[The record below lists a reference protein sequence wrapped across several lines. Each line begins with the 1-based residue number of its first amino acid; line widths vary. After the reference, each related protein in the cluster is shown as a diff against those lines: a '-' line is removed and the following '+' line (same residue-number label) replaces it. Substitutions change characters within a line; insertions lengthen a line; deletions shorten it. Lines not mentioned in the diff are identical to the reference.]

1 MSRSAP
7 PFRRST
13 PLFMNEFFDT
23 SVRTSDVAETQAW
36 LQAQYGQVD
45 VQADRGT
52 FAEHAVGDTAFSMR
66 RLIWQ
71 CRAEVVFEAD
81 RFYFA
86 TSTPGYAWTI
96 GSETGEYSVEPGLVQ
111 PGHELIG
118 RPDDTD
124 LRLIAFDT
132 GWLTDTARAIYGDDE
147 LAVRFAGTAP
157 VSRRL
162 RDHWLATVRWSLTQ
176 VPLLNEPLVRA
187 HVRRTLATATL
198 EAFPLVGDPRERRA
212 SAIEQER
219 LAAAHHEIEAQQQQ
233 LALQAVSLERVR
245 IARELHDV
253 VAHHVSVM
261 GIQASACRRALEKNP
276 PKAVTA
282 LTAIEQGARTAV
294 DELRRMLGALR
305 ATSPNEVEAPGAG
318 IDRIAEIA
326 ERARAAGLK
335 VDFGTYGE
343 PAALPDSLSQA
354 AYRIVQESVTNT
366 LKHAQAGALDI
377 RVRYLAG
384 ELELDVADDGRGG
397 GPGGSGMGLIG
408 MRERVAVHDGT
419 LECGRR
425 NSGGFRVRARLPYST
440 DVVGSAP

>member
-132 GWLTDTARAIYGDDE
+132 GWLTETARAIYGDDE
-147 LAVRFAGTAP
+147 LAVRFTGTAP

-212 SAIEQER
+212 SAIEQASIYTSATSWIDDHASLPVTIDDVARAVGTSVAGLRRAFVANAQLSATPEDYLSAAR
-219 LAAAHHEIEAQQQQ
+219 LSAAHTDLVDADPTRVSVGEIAARWGFTDAAAFVDAYHRAYR
-233 LALQAVSLERVR
+233 ADPRRTLER
-245 IARELHDV
+245 
-253 VAHHVSVM
+253 
-261 GIQASACRRALEKNP
+261 
-276 PKAVTA
+276 
-282 LTAIEQGARTAV
+282 
-294 DELRRMLGALR
+294 
-305 ATSPNEVEAPGAG
+305 
-318 IDRIAEIA
+318 
-326 ERARAAGLK
+326 
-335 VDFGTYGE
+335 
-343 PAALPDSLSQA
+343 
-354 AYRIVQESVTNT
+354 
-366 LKHAQAGALDI
+366 
-377 RVRYLAG
+377 
-384 ELELDVADDGRGG
+384 
-397 GPGGSGMGLIG
+397 
-408 MRERVAVHDGT
+408 
-419 LECGRR
+419 
-425 NSGGFRVRARLPYST
+425 
-440 DVVGSAP
+440 